1 MALQLLRETV
11 GFRYNPTNVN
21 FRYEDWLN
29 DSGWI
34 SNDLNFG
41 TAVVTQT
48 GAGGV
53 LILSG
58 RATTDNSGAQVQMP
72 EDWITTAA
80 GKDIAFGC
88 WIKASNVVDQSIFAG
103 VAITD
108 LTVCDG
114 AAGVAGLT
122 ASDCI
127 GFYSREGVTGFYL
140 TVKGATTVVL
150 DQLLPITIA
159 ADTYY
164 WLEFVARM
172 SSTTAGTVDVY
183 LNGDRIGNTYTFA
196 SGPTVDMTPTLAQAS
211 GTILGTISTSVRA
224 VYAACEI

>member
-1 MALQLLRETV
+1 MSLQLLSNTV
-11 GFRYNPTNVN
+11 GFAYNPTTVN
-21 FRYEDWLN
+21 SRYEDWVS
-29 DSGWI
+29 DSGWVL
-34 SNDLNFG
+34 NDLNFG
-41 TAVVTQT
+41 TATVTQT

-53 LILSG
+53 LVLSG
-58 RATTDNSGAQVQMP
+58 RATTDNSGAQVQMDV
-72 EDWITTAA
+72 DWVTTQA

-88 WIKASNVVDQSIFAG
+88 WLKASNPIDQSIFAG
-103 VAITD
+103 FAITD
-108 LTVCDG
+108 TTVVDG

-150 DQLLPITIA
+150 DTLLPITIA

-172 SSTTAGTVDVY
+172 SSTTAGTISVY
-183 LNGDRIGNTYTFA
+183 LNGVRVGDYTFA

-211 GTILGTISTSVRA
+211 GTSLGTISTSVRA
-224 VYAACEI
+224 VYAACEY